1 MPDTEQVDMVRATHA
16 PGGSC
21 LGRRAI
27 PESEPQAPFRMA
39 SGLAH
44 VPLGAKRLSPGPA
57 TASPAPLP
65 PPAASGLCEVW
76 TQHLSERRRRRGWL
90 PAGALAKFLNF
101 LMWNC
106 FTATGWPWYRAR

>member
-1 MPDTEQVDMVRATHA
+1 MPDTEQVDMVRATLA

-21 LGRRAI
+21 LGRRVI
-27 PESEPQAPFRMA
+27 PKSERQAPFRLA

-44 VPLGAKRLSPGPA
+44 VPSGAKRLSPGPA
-57 TASPAPLP
+57 TAPPAPLP